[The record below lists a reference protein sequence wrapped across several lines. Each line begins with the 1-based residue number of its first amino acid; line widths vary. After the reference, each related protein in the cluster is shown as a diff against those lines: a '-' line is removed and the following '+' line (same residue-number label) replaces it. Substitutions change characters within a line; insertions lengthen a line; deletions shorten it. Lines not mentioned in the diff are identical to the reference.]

1 MSISAI
7 PRVTPTTPPSMR
19 RAGDMAVE
27 RATPMPRIESVAVV
41 GTEPPL
47 RSAPVSSQIARPD
60 AAFLIHLIAT
70 AEQAPQTRVLRRAD
84 VADVHAAYRAAA
96 QAGSTANYPKRT
108 A

>member
-7 PRVTPTTPPSMR
+7 PRVTPTTPPQMR
-19 RAGDMAVE
+19 RGGDMGAE
-27 RATPMPRIESVAVV
+27 RPAAAPRIDSVAVV
-41 GTEPPL
+41 DAGPA
-47 RSAPVSSQIARPD
+47 RYAPVSSRIARPD

-84 VADVHAAYRAAA
+84 VADAMAAYGAAM
-96 QAGSTANYPKRT
+96 GRTAPHDLKRT

>member
-1 MSISAI
+1 MSIAAI
-7 PRVTPTTPPSMR
+7 PRVTPTTPPQMR
-19 RAGDMAVE
+19 RAGDIGVE
-27 RATPMPRIESVAVV
+27 RTVAAPSVESVAVV
-41 GTEPPL
+41 GTEQPL

-84 VADVHAAYRAAA
+84 VGDVIAAYRAAG
-96 QAGSTANYPKRT
+96 QLTAPNYLKRT